1 VAKLMGNGG
10 EPVDDVL
17 DVLDRFLGP
26 WRPRR
31 LVVVRACDAAG
42 PAVVIVL

>member
-42 PAVVIVL
+42 PAVIIVL